1 MKAKRLISLFAAMLM
16 LFSVLLLASCGGNS
30 EESNSG
36 SSEIKGDSLEDVVE
50 MPEYKWKDNEEF
62 KQFDVLVYS
71 QSAQPTYYS
80 EDVESGLYSN
90 TDQALTDAV
99 KKRNDEIFNKYG
111 VTVKAVPV
119 DDVAAELMDTVL
131 AGDNLYDAAM
141 PFMPGAAKL
150 AQENCLYDL
159 NEFGDYLHFE
169 KEWWDQS
176 ANKSLSIGGK
186 LYFTTGD
193 ITIMPKIVSFAMTFN
208 KSMLSKYFPDTDLY
222 QMVRDGKWT
231 MDKLMEMS
239 RKVTSDSD
247 GVAGMNYQDTW
258 GLSSSHGDAAA
269 FYIAS
274 GYNYVKKDANDLP
287 IISFDE
293 QASITHAKKILEDLQ
308 VKDEW
313 VFHCNTAGTDDVWKT
328 SLDTFGQNRA
338 LFRTSAFS
346 AMKKLRAY
354 DDVEDYGI
362 VPIPKANE
370 KQDKYYTYC
379 NAQYAYAVVI
389 PNSLDQDSA
398 EWSAYIIEA
407 MAYGG
412 RKHITPAYYETT
424 LKSRDL
430 RDAESEEMLDN
441 YVFAN
446 IVYDLGVVYNYGGIL
461 GMIGTTLMGNNS
473 TNVNS
478 SFEEIK
484 GKMQEDIET
493 CIEAYGLN

>member
-1 MKAKRLISLFAAMLM
+1 MKAKRLLSLFAAVLM
-16 LFSVLLLASCGGNS
+16 LVSTLLLASCDKTE
-30 EESNSG
+30 EESKPENA
-36 SSEIKGDSLEDVVE
+36 EIKGNTLEDVVK
-50 MPEYKWKDNEEF
+50 MPEYRWADDENY

-71 QSAQPTYYS
+71 QESQPTYYS

-99 KKRNDEIFNKYG
+99 KKRNDEIFSKYG

-119 DDVAAELMDTVL
+119 SDVSKELLDTVL

-150 AQENCLYDL
+150 AQENTLYDL
-159 NEFGDYLHFE
+159 NDFGDYLHLDQ
-169 KEWWDQS
+169 EWWDQS

-208 KSMLSKYFPDTDLY
+208 KTMLGTYFADTDLY
-222 QMVRDGKWT
+222 QLVRDGKWT

-239 RKVTSDSD
+239 RKVTADSD
-247 GVAGMNYQDTW
+247 GTPGMTYEDTW

-269 FYIAS
+269 FFIAS
-274 GYNYVKKDANDLP
+274 GYSYVSKDADDLP
-287 IISFDE
+287 IVSFDD
-293 QASITHAKKILEDLQ
+293 QASITHAKKILENLQ

-313 VFHCNTAGTDDVWKT
+313 VFHCNTAGTEDIWKT

-346 AMKKLRAY
+346 AMKKLRMY
-354 DDVEDYGI
+354 DDVDDYGI

-379 NAQYAYAVVI
+379 NAQYAYAIVI
-389 PNSLDQDSA
+389 PNSLSQDEA
-398 EWSAYIIEA
+398 EWSAYMIEA

-412 RKHITPAYYETT
+412 RKYITPAYYETT

-430 RDAESEEMLDN
+430 RDEESEEMLDD

-446 IVYDLGVVYNYGGIL
+446 IVYDLGVIYDFGGITS
-461 GMIGTTLMGNNS
+461 MIGTLMSTNS

-478 SFEEIK
+478 KFQEIE
-484 GKMQEDIET
+484 GTIADDIET